1 MNFIPQPPTKF
12 VTTTKLGHYFI
23 PQPVTT
29 TMSTNSSEQST
40 LGNILEELDT
50 SCPPPCQIHPKFDE
64 KWDNYIKDYN
74 DYTRVK
80 DQYRRRNYI
89 IQSACSLN
97 YAQLFAELA
106 HIQFHQSQE
115 LMTMTKQLANV
126 QKLLVE
132 LSELEKEHL
141 KLVKEENERS
151 RKWEEEREKEEE
163 DSDDEFI
170 LTHDSKKILDEL
182 IKKQAVL
189 KLDLKKTES
198 KNEAKEE
205 PGSAIHFVSLDPFD
219 SKNKPCV
226 CCNLP
231 SYWAV
236 LPINYHVCFKCMNI
250 LKDVINIS

>member
-1 MNFIPQPPTKF
+1 
-12 VTTTKLGHYFI
+12 
-23 PQPVTT
+23 
-29 TMSTNSSEQST
+29 MSANSSEQST
-40 LGNILEELDT
+40 LGNVLKNLDT
-50 SCPPPCQIHPKFDE
+50 SYPATCQTHPKFDE
-64 KWDNYIKDYN
+64 KWNNYVKDYN
-74 DYTRVK
+74 DITRIK
-80 DQYRRRNYI
+80 DQYKKRNYI
-89 IQSACSLN
+89 QTLTTYNMN

-151 RKWEEEREKEEE
+151 RKWDEKCKEEEEEE

-189 KLDLKKTES
+189 KLDLNES
-198 KNEAKEE
+198 KNEAKEK
-205 PGSAIHFVSLDPFD
+205 PGSAIHFESLDPFD
-219 SKNKPCV
+219 PNNKPCV

-231 SYWAV
+231 SHWAL
-236 LPINYHVCFKCMNI
+236 LPINYNVCYKCMTI

>member
-1 MNFIPQPPTKF
+1 M
-12 VTTTKLGHYFI
+12 
-23 PQPVTT
+23 
-29 TMSTNSSEQST
+29 
-40 LGNILEELDT
+40 DT
-50 SCPPPCQIHPKFDE
+50 SYPATCQTHPKFDE
-64 KWDNYIKDYN
+64 KWNNYVKDYN
-74 DYTRVK
+74 DITRIK
-80 DQYRRRNYI
+80 DQYKKRNYI
-89 IQSACSLN
+89 QTLTTYNMN

-151 RKWEEEREKEEE
+151 RKWDEKCKEEEEEE

-189 KLDLKKTES
+189 KLDLNES
-198 KNEAKEE
+198 KNEAKEK
-205 PGSAIHFVSLDPFD
+205 PGSAIHFESLDPFD
-219 SKNKPCV
+219 PNNKPCV

-231 SYWAV
+231 SHWAL
-236 LPINYHVCFKCMNI
+236 LPINYNVCYKCMTI